1 MNLKTMSVEQ
11 FNVLAQVIPIRQ
23 NIFAVEAL
31 TEVKFKTIAAAFD
44 EAMGGRRPDI
54 QMCRR
59 VIKYSIELASR
70 DEHLTFYGGNLLGTD
85 RIRMLPSDRD
95 RWFDEVIGV
104 DEEYL
109 KDCIHS
115 VPSINTDWV
124 VTSDVFNL
132 SVVWFL
138 HHCFKTLNIKDK
150 TVHQAVVESIV
161 VLQFKFLSSIY
172 SNYFAKP
179 VDYEAA
185 EATYANLTMKF
196 NIKRLGS
203 WGALMRERA
212 EAMTSKDS
220 PHYQMLRTFDDD
232 DQILYFVTDL
242 QTRTRK
248 TIKDQYKVLDK
259 VRRGNLRIQTTSQ
272 VVEMDGDRII
282 RDQVS
287 AYNTAKRYLLD
298 VSGNEASFIKN
309 ELVNVVLDIMGT
321 VSRAGFI
328 ELLQVISNMPTG
340 KQRDQMEELMS
351 ETLHHA
357 FDHIVKN
364 RIRFNDVGY
373 ILSKMRSLYMLSN
386 DPKLDKIRKE
396 LERFAKRHSHLRA
409 SAALASA
416 RTSIMLYFL
425 LRALSSNTYN

>member
-1 MNLKTMSVEQ
+1 MQPMLLSLES
-11 FNVLAQVIPIRQ
+11 FNTLAAVIPIRQ
-23 NIFAVEAL
+23 GIAIESGIDFKYKTLIDAFANVAGKHE
-31 TEVKFKTIAAAFD
+31 
-44 EAMGGRRPDI
+44 PDLK
-54 QMCRR
+54 MCKR
-59 VIKYSIELASR
+59 VIKYSVELASR

-95 RWFDEVIGV
+95 RWFDEVLAI

-109 KDCIHS
+109 KECVHS

-138 HHCFKTLNIKDK
+138 YHCFAKMNPKDK
-150 TVHQAVVESIV
+150 TVQQAITESIV

-172 SNYFAKP
+172 SNYFGKP

-185 EATYANLTMKF
+185 EATYAALTMKF

-212 EAMTSKDS
+212 DAMTNKDS
-220 PHYQMLRTFDDD
+220 PHHHMLQKFDNDD
-232 DQILYFVTDL
+232 EILYFLTDL

-259 VRRGNLRIQTTSQ
+259 VRRGNLRIQTTNQ
-272 VVEMDGDRII
+272 TMELDGDKII

-298 VSGNEASFIKN
+298 VSGNESSFIKN
-309 ELVNVVLDIMGT
+309 ELVNVILDIMNT
-321 VSRAGFI
+321 VSKQAFLD
-328 ELLQVISNMPTG
+328 LLQSISNLPTG
-340 KQRDQMEELMS
+340 KARDEMEEIMS
-351 ETLHHA
+351 DTLHHA
-357 FDHIVKN
+357 FDYIVKN
-364 RIRFNDVGY
+364 RIKFNDAGY
-373 ILSKMRSLYMLSN
+373 ILVKLRALYMLSN
-386 DPKLDKIRKE
+386 DPKLDKIRKKVE
-396 LERFAKRHSHLRA
+396 LFAKRNSHLRA

-425 LRALSSNTYN
+425 LRALSSHSYS